1 MANEDTYKLLG
12 ECNAGIKMGVDS
24 IAQVLPSV
32 GSHEMK
38 KALNRCKDAHQEL
51 GSETHAILNELG
63 DTGKE
68 PNPIAKSMSW
78 MKTGVK
84 LAFNESDSTI
94 ADLMTD
100 GCNMGVKSLGRYL
113 NKYETADPRVKSI
126 TRRLIDHE
134 TQLALDMRAYL

>member
-1 MANEDTYKLLG
+1 MASEDTYKLLG

-32 GSHEMK
+32 GSAKMK
-38 KALNRCKDAHQEL
+38 DALNRCKDAHQEL
-51 GSETHAILNELG
+51 GSETRAILNEFG
-63 DTGKE
+63 ETGKE

-84 LAFNESDSTI
+84 LVFNESDSTI

-113 NKYETADPRVKSI
+113 NRYGAADTRVKGI
-126 TRRLIDHE
+126 AKWLIDLE